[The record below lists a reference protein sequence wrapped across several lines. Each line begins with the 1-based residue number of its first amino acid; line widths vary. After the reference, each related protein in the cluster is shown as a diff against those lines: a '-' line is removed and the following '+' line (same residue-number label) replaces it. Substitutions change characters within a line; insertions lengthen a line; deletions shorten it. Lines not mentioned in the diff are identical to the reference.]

1 MKYLNLLKKLPL
13 FFNLSDNEILF
24 ILKFF
29 NFSEENFDKNNL
41 IFQAGNPITKIG
53 IIISG
58 ELNIIKEDFWGNRN
72 ILEKFKSG
80 EIFGEVFALS
90 KRSTPNLSVEA
101 SQNCKILFLD
111 LKDFLINNPKNPFE
125 IYKFLNN
132 IFQISLKKNIL
143 LTQKIEHITK
153 KSLKEKII
161 SFLSAE
167 ALKNKSNSFD
177 IKFDRQ
183 ELADY
188 LSVDRSALSRE
199 LSTLKK
205 QKILD
210 YNKNHFTLFK

>member
-1 MKYLNLLKKLPL
+1 M
-13 FFNLSDNEILF
+13 
-24 ILKFF
+24 
-29 NFSEENFDKNNL
+29 
-41 IFQAGNPITKIG
+41 
-53 IIISG
+53 
-58 ELNIIKEDFWGNRN
+58 
-72 ILEKFKSG
+72 EKFKSG

-132 IFQISLKKNIL
+132 VFQISLKKNIL

>member
-1 MKYLNLLKKLPL
+1 MK
-13 FFNLSDNEILF
+13 
-24 ILKFF
+24 
-29 NFSEENFDKNNL
+29 
-41 IFQAGNPITKIG
+41 Q
-53 IIISG
+53 
-58 ELNIIKEDFWGNRN
+58 
-72 ILEKFKSG
+72 
-80 EIFGEVFALS
+80 
-90 KRSTPNLSVEA
+90 
-101 SQNCKILFLD
+101 
-111 LKDFLINNPKNPFE
+111 
-125 IYKFLNN
+125 
-132 IFQISLKKNIL
+132 LKKNIL

>member
-13 FFNLSDNEILF
+13 FFNLSDEEIVFVLD
-24 ILKFF
+24 FF
-29 NFSEENFDKNNL
+29 DFSEEDFEKNTL

-58 ELNIIKEDFWGNRN
+58 ELNVIKEDFWGNRN
-72 ILEKFKSG
+72 ILGKFKSG
-80 EIFGEVFALS
+80 EIFGEVFAIS
-90 KRSTPNLSVEA
+90 RDSISNISVEVA
-101 SQNCKILFLD
+101 KKCKILFLD
-111 LKDFLINNPKNPFE
+111 FEHFSIDDSKNSSQ
-125 IYKFLNN
+125 IRKFLNN
-132 IFQISLKKNIL
+132 IFKISLKKNIL

-161 SFLSAE
+161 SFLFTE
-167 ALKNKSNSFD
+167 ALKNKSNSFYTE
-177 IKFDRQ
+177 FDRQ

-199 LSTLKK
+199 LSLLKK

-210 YNKNHFTLFK
+210 YDKNHFTLFK

>member
-1 MKYLNLLKKLPL
+1 MEKLEFLKKLPI
-13 FFNLSDNEILF
+13 FFNLKDEEI
-24 ILKFF
+24 ISVLKFF
-29 NFSEENFDKNNL
+29 KYYEESFKKNDF
-41 IFQAGNPITKIG
+41 IFEIEKKIDKIG
-53 IIISG
+53 IIIFG
-58 ELNIIKEDFWGNRN
+58 EINIIKEDFWGNRN
-72 ILEKFKSG
+72 ILGKFKSG

-132 IFQISLKKNIL
+132 VFQISLKKNIL

>member
-29 NFSEENFDKNNL
+29 NFSEENFDKNSL

-72 ILEKFKSG
+72 ILGKFKSG

-132 IFQISLKKNIL
+132 VFQISLKKNIL

>member
-58 ELNIIKEDFWGNRN
+58 ELNVIKEDFWGNRN

-132 IFQISLKKNIL
+132 VFQISLKKNIL